1 MSSAFRNVN
10 AFIPEDTF
18 GFDHSGEKILIVV
31 VRVNQVHVHDERGE
45 DFDLVEEIDSRFVNG
60 RVYTCCATSLLSRV
74 RFSLKEITGISVS
87 TLPSSLS
94 NLLTVS
100 YLFPR
105 ALFLLRQNFDSKR
118 FAPRRSRNPICRS
131 MKM

>member
-1 MSSAFRNVN
+1 M
-10 AFIPEDTF
+10 
-18 GFDHSGEKILIVV
+18 
-31 VRVNQVHVHDERGE
+31 RVNQVHVHDERGG
-45 DFDLVEEIDSRFVNG
+45 DFDLAEEIDSRFVNG

-87 TLPSSLS
+87 TPSLS

-100 YLFPR
+100 YLFFR
-105 ALFLLRQNFDSKR
+105 TLFLLRQHFDSRR
-118 FAPRRSRNPICRS
+118 FAPRRFRNPICRS